1 MKLFFKQIIKSKIVD
16 LLISPA
22 VYVSGLVLLFV
33 RKIGFSSYRISH
45 SILMKIGLIPVRR
58 HYYEPFFD
66 ERDLRKPLSEDRNL
80 PGIDMNEKEQLELL
94 GSFDYSKELRTLPR
108 SFVNNETFH
117 LDNDAYPPGDAE
129 FWYSIIRLKKPA
141 KIIEI
146 GSGHSTKLARLAITK
161 TKDEIPDY
169 NCRHI
174 CIEPYEMLWLEQ
186 LGVEVIRNKVEL
198 LETNI
203 FKELVAND
211 ILFIDSSHII
221 KPQGDV
227 LFEYLEILPELNPG
241 VIVHI
246 HDIFTPK
253 DYLSSWVLEEKRLWN
268 EQYLL
273 EAFLTFNNKFK
284 VIAALNYLK
293 HNHFDLLKSRCP
305 HLTGLHEPGSFY
317 IEKLI

>member
-1 MKLFFKQIIKSKIVD
+1 MKLLFKQIIKSKIVD

-33 RKIGFSSYRISH
+33 RKIGFSYYRISH

-58 HYYEPFFD
+58 HYYEPFID
-66 ERDLRKPLSEDRNL
+66 EHDLRKPLSEDRNL

-186 LGVEVIRNKVEL
+186 LSVEVIRNKVEL
-198 LETNI
+198 LEKNI

-305 HLTGLHEPGSFY
+305 HLTRLHEPGSFY